1 MPAPTNVKVTFTG
14 DTSQLT
20 AASKQA
26 SAAIAS
32 TGQAADKAAAKIKAI
47 SDDAADVG
55 DKFGK
60 AGGSAAKMAGALSLV
75 SPAAADSARNLAD
88 LADVGELAAEAAGAL
103 GLSMSSMLAIAA
115 PVAVAVAALGAV
127 WYTLSQQAKAAE
139 EAQNKAAE
147 AAQKAAEIGARINE
161 SQTKWRDA
169 AAIASGKAT
178 EAELKL
184 RDAVSEVTEAYKPA
198 IDAERARLDT
208 ARATREANERIISS
222 EAALTEA
229 VTKSGRTRS
238 EVLAAAANAR
248 DTAAQQ
254 EASATARLT
263 GLNQQYTATVG
274 DAARALQGSAKA
286 EEKKAKAT
294 AASIDMEKAA
304 EAAAQARRE
313 AEEDLAKLLEERR
326 QKEEEYAAAIGTIT
340 GEREDAEQSLLTTEQ
355 QIEKE
360 RQAARARV
368 LAAASQALEL
378 ARGNGIKEAQIREE
392 TQAAL
397 AAIDAEA
404 GRNRLAAISDQQERE
419 DALMDA
425 YRAETAAKQKAAQ
438 EEARAGLVAFASG
451 VVDLTGQILMAVGD
465 SSSTALS
472 AAVSAAANA
481 ASQIE
486 ETDRLLEG
494 LGLATVD
501 TVTLTGDALTEA
513 YRAGEVAAE
522 DLTEQQ
528 KRQIESQLLEEKAA
542 AEKFQEQQKE
552 AALEAWRINHAAA
565 VAEALVQVPL
575 AATKALGSAPFP
587 LNVAL
592 AALSGALAAASA
604 AKVAAQQPPSFRT
617 GYMPDQQLAYIEP
630 GSEMVVPASG
640 VQAMG
645 GRQAAEQAFAGVAPS
660 GGAQTTYFTM
670 GHRAF
675 SALVQGSAG
684 RPGPLRDLTIRPGAG
699 RRLRR

>member
-1 MPAPTNVKVTFTG
+1 MPAPNNVKVTFTG
-14 DTSQLT
+14 DTSQLA

-32 TGQAADKAAAKIKAI
+32 TGAAADKAAVKVKAV
-47 SDDAADVG
+47 SDEAAGVG
-55 DKFGK
+55 DAFGK
-60 AGGSAAKMAGALSLV
+60 AGGSAAKAAGALSLL
-75 SPAAADSARNLAD
+75 SPAAGEAAGSLAD

-127 WYTLSQQAKAAE
+127 WYTLSQQAKEAE
-139 EAQNKAAE
+139 EAQNKAA
-147 AAQKAAEIGARINE
+147 AAAERAAEIGARINE

-178 EAELKL
+178 EAELNL
-184 RDAVSEVTEAYKPA
+184 RDAVNEVTEAYKPA
-198 IDAERARLDT
+198 IEAERARLD
-208 ARATREANERIISS
+208 AAKEAREANDRIISS

-229 VTKSGRTRS
+229 VVRSGKTRG
-238 EVLAAAANAR
+238 EVLQEAARAR

-254 EASATARLT
+254 EASATAKIA

-274 DAARALQGSAKA
+274 DAARALQGKSKA
-286 EEKKAKAT
+286 EEKSARETTK
-294 AASIDMEKAA
+294 S
-304 EAAAQARRE
+304 AQAQDYAADLAEVRRI
-313 AEEDLAKLLEERR
+313 AEERLQAEIDKRLKQEA
-326 QKEEEYAAAIGTIT
+326 QYAAAIGAIT
-340 GEREDAEQSLLTTEQ
+340 GEREDAERDLLTTEQ
-355 QIEKE
+355 EIEKE

-592 AALSGALAAASA
+592 AALSGALATASA

>member
-1 MPAPTNVKVTFTG
+1 
-14 DTSQLT
+14 
-20 AASKQA
+20 
-26 SAAIAS
+26 
-32 TGQAADKAAAKIKAI
+32 
-47 SDDAADVG
+47 
-55 DKFGK
+55 
-60 AGGSAAKMAGALSLV
+60 
-75 SPAAADSARNLAD
+75 
-88 LADVGELAAEAAGAL
+88 
-103 GLSMSSMLAIAA
+103 
-115 PVAVAVAALGAV
+115 
-127 WYTLSQQAKAAE
+127 
-139 EAQNKAAE
+139 
-147 AAQKAAEIGARINE
+147 
-161 SQTKWRDA
+161 
-169 AAIASGKAT
+169 
-178 EAELKL
+178 
-184 RDAVSEVTEAYKPA
+184 AYKPA

-397 AAIDAEA
+397 AAIDNEA
-404 GRNRLAAISDQQERE
+404 ARKRTKAITDQQERE
-419 DALMDA
+419 AALMDA

-438 EEARAGLVAFASG
+438 EETRASLIAFGMGVA
-451 VVDLTGQILMAVGD
+451 DLTGQILGAAAD
-465 SSSTALS
+465 SAS
-472 AAVSAAANA
+472 AALDAAMTAAADA

-486 ETDRLLEG
+486 EIDRLLEG
-494 LGLATVD
+494 LGTSTVD
-501 TVTLTGDALTEA
+501 AAKLSGDALVEA
-513 YRAGEVAAE
+513 YRSGQVAAE
-522 DLTEQQ
+522 ELSDAQ
-528 KRQIESQLLEEKAA
+528 RSQIESQLEAEKAA
-542 AEKFQEQQKE
+542 AQELQKAQQA
-552 AALEAWRINHAAA
+552 AALSAWEDQHAAA
-565 VAEALVQVPL
+565 LATALLNIPL
-575 AATKALGSAPFP
+575 AVSQALGSAPFP
-587 LNVAL
+587 FNIP
-592 AALSGALAAASA
+592 LAAAAGGLA
-604 AKVAAQQPPSFRT
+604 AKAAADVASQAPPSFRT

>member
-88 LADVGELAAEAAGAL
+88 LADVGELASEA
-103 GLSMSSMLAIAA
+103 S
-115 PVAVAVAALGAV
+115 AALGISATAAAV
-127 WYTLSQQAKAAE
+127 SLGAVLSAVALLAAAYAGWNE
-139 EAQNKAAE
+139 EAATATRLTEQQNALTAAMAPLYNDTE
-147 AAQKAAEIGARINE
+147 AAIRGAKVELGLMTEAQAEMIEAGLSGLE
-161 SQTKWRDA
+161 QYQT
-169 AAIASGKAT
+169 AT
-178 EAELKL
+178 EDTRKRLSELRASQASVTGQVGAFLGDVGEALPFQEWNLAAQIIDGLTTSTAEF
-184 RDAVSEVTEAYKPA
+184 DTE
-198 IDAERARLDT
+198 EGR
-208 ARATREANERIISS
+208 
-222 EAALTEA
+222 LTE
-229 VTKSGRTRS
+229 G
-238 EVLAAAANAR
+238 LAAAAGEVERNRKAH
-248 DTAAQQ
+248 
-254 EASATARLT
+254 EALT
-263 GLNQQYTATVG
+263 GAKKKGAAATKVTV
-274 DAARALQGSAKA
+274 
-286 EEKKAKAT
+286 E
-294 AASIDMEKAA
+294 MEKAA
-304 EAAAQARRE
+304 ELAAQARRE

-397 AAIDAEA
+397 AAIDNEA
-404 GRNRLAAISDQQERE
+404 ARKRTKAITDQQERE
-419 DALMDA
+419 AALMDA

-438 EEARAGLVAFASG
+438 EETRASLIAFGMGVA
-451 VVDLTGQILMAVGD
+451 DLTGQILGAAAD
-465 SSSTALS
+465 SAS
-472 AAVSAAANA
+472 AALDAAMTAAADA

-486 ETDRLLEG
+486 EIDRLLEG
-494 LGLATVD
+494 LGTSTVD
-501 TVTLTGDALTEA
+501 AAKLSGDALVEA
-513 YRAGEVAAE
+513 YRSGQVAAE
-522 DLTEQQ
+522 ELSDAQ
-528 KRQIESQLLEEKAA
+528 RSQIESQLEAEKAA
-542 AEKFQEQQKE
+542 AQELQKAQQA
-552 AALEAWRINHAAA
+552 AALSAWEDQHAAA
-565 VAEALVQVPL
+565 LATALLNIPL
-575 AATKALGSAPFP
+575 AVSQALGSAPFP
-587 LNVAL
+587 FNIP
-592 AALSGALAAASA
+592 LAAAAGGLA
-604 AKVAAQQPPSFRT
+604 AKAAADVASQAPPSFRT